1 MKQWEKDQEY
11 VKSCIGWMSPYGE
24 IVSCESW
31 EHTDKAE
38 EILNDIK
45 CELDKP
51 VIGFTPTPDDIL
63 LRLGWIKIS
72 IMQFL
77 GHGLHFSIYRMAS
90 EEQKK
95 KMREIYDRVPDYIDK
110 SAGLEL
116 QAQGVVPR
124 QDLIERGFKYC

>member
-1 MKQWEKDQEY
+1 MKQWEKDEEY
-11 VKSCIGWMSPYGE
+11 VKSCIGWMSPCGE

-31 EHTDKAE
+31 EHMDKAE
-38 EILNDIK
+38 EILNHMNIMEK
-45 CELDKP
+45 EYKSR
-51 VIGFTPTPDDIL
+51 PDDYL
-63 LRLGWIKIS
+63 WNLGWIKIS
-72 IMQFL
+72 IMQFF

-95 KMREIYDRVPDYIDK
+95 KMREIYDRVPGYIDK

-116 QAQGVVPR
+116 QAQGVVTR